1 VEVGVV
7 ELRELKERVGR
18 ERNLREVNKSYG
30 GIGVAECGK
39 VGVINGD
46 WFSWHGGDYD
56 CNWDWRVV
64 FENLLFSHKST
75 TTDRE
80 KDRDEE
86 ITVKTVE
93 ALYMQ
98 FNFGFVWGP
107 LDLSDCLFFQSIT
120 TCISN
125 GFLHLKIIILFL
137 KYFKY
142 INIFLS

>member
-1 VEVGVV
+1 MEIDSVGMAEIMIVI
-7 ELRELKERVGR
+7 EIEGWCSRICSFRTSPQPPTER
-18 ERNLREVNKSYG
+18 K
-30 GIGVAECGK
+30 I
-39 VGVINGD
+39 
-46 WFSWHGGDYD
+46 
-56 CNWDWRVV
+56 
-64 FENLLFSHKST
+64 
-75 TTDRE
+75 
-80 KDRDEE
+80 DED